1 MAKKVLKYTEE
12 EFVTL
17 LENIVKRV
25 KKEERINESRKR
37 VEKSRRLSESKRPK
51 KNIGHWHTL
60 LHQTLV
66 YSQSARCTRSTWAL
80 DCLFVVEKEKEIL
93 IHLHSAPPIS
103 RRRISALVPCEEWTS
118 RRRNFQITAF
128 PLLT

>member
-51 KNIGHWHTL
+51 KNIGT
-60 LHQTLV
+60 
-66 YSQSARCTRSTWAL
+66 S
-80 DCLFVVEKEKEIL
+80 
-93 IHLHSAPPIS
+93 P
-103 RRRISALVPCEEWTS
+103 RRR
-118 RRRNFQITAF
+118 RK
-128 PLLT
+128 